1 MDPDSDSNDKSTT
14 LGSRSES
21 EPASESGSE
30 SGSVSGLKLRSRSE
44 S

>member
-1 MDPDSDSNDKSTT
+1 MDPDSDPNGKSTT